1 METIK
6 EIFATWHGWSEIVI
20 PAAGA
25 ILIPLLILW
34 LTWLFGSSRAERIA
48 EKQKNEENLIYLRSL
63 LIHALKDFLMFRNNI
78 LSKRISINNYKKLTF
93 REKQRLFAVIHYNDV
108 YTQFEPKEYATLSRT
123 CPKLVFNLLQTK
135 TLMQHIYNRMENF
148 NQSVKEPPKDI
159 PALVRLM
166 NDNLITFQAD
176 VDSAISHIHSS
187 LENIAFLE
195 EKLKFQLVDLKLEDF
210 EKQELQEALA
220 ELTVNL

>member
-176 VDSAISHIHSS
+176 VDSAISHINSA
-187 LENIAFLE
+187 LENISFLE

-210 EKQELQEALA
+210 ENQELQEALA
-220 ELTVNL
+220 ELNANL